1 MRVYDK
7 FIDWVQ
13 ANYKF
18 FDESDIGYGQQKYGQ
33 LTIRDGDE
41 YVDIFPHRLDEFMRD
56 IVQNMPT
63 SQFLAGLRDRELLKT
78 SPGKLQFTARI
89 NNKVQRI
96 YAIRLTC
103 NTSKVLQKGVTEQLK
118 FENLIPIDDEDLP
131 F

>member
-18 FDESDIGYGQQKYGQ
+18 FDTSDIGYGQQKYGQ

-56 IVQNMPT
+56 VVQNMPT
-63 SQFLAGLRDRELLKT
+63 SQFLEGLRDRGIVKNF
-78 SPGKLQFTARI
+78 PRA
-89 NNKVQRI
+89 N
-96 YAIRLTC
+96 Y
-103 NTSKVLQKGVTEQLK
+103 
-118 FENLIPIDDEDLP
+118 NLPHE
-131 F
+131 